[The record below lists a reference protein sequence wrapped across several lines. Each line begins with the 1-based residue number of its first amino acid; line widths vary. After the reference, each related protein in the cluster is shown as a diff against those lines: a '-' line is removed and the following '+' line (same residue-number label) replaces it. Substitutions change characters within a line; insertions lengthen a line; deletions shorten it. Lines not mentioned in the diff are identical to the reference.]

1 MRVLLGSM
9 ALQGGVHLGG
19 SERVGGCARTKAL
32 LDFCREAL
40 HVFFEGSM
48 TMEAAVLDQTESF
61 DLDMHIVL
69 LEPLDDLPLII
80 VRDHLAN
87 CQEKSF

>member
-69 LEPLDDLPLII
+69 LEPLDEKVDEL
-80 VRDHLAN
+80 LASIGGRLRN
-87 CQEKSF
+87 P